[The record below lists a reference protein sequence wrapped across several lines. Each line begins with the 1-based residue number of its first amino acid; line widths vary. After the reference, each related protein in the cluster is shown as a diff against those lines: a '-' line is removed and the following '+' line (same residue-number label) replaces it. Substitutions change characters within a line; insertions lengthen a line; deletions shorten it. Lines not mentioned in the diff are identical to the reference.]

1 MTLFDSHCHLDDT
14 RVLPELDQVLERA
27 QAAGVTRIAAIGCAH
42 DVQTVESALSIART
56 HPEWISAT
64 VGVHPHDAKELDD
77 DLCEAIRR
85 SGADP
90 HVVAIGETGLDYHYD
105 YSPRDRQQEAFRK
118 QVAIAR
124 EIGKPL
130 VIHSRSAPDDTLA
143 ILKEENAKEVG
154 GIFHCFTENAL
165 FAKAA
170 LDLGF
175 VVSFSGIVTFKSAT
189 EIQEAARTLP
199 LDSLLVETDAPYL
212 APVPMR
218 GKRNEP
224 SFVVHTANY
233 SAMLRGEDPDAIREA
248 TYANTMRVFR
258 LSDPDLAAE

>member
-14 RVLPELDQVLERA
+14 RVRPELDQVLERA

-175 VVSFSGIVTFKSAT
+175 VVSFSGIVTFKGKKSDPLR
-189 EIQEAARTLP
+189 EAVRQVP
-199 LDSLLVETDAPYL
+199 LERILVETDCPFL
-212 APVPMR
+212 SPQPWR

-224 SFVVHTANY
+224 AYVTHTAEVV
-233 SAMLRGEDPDAIREA
+233 AREA
-248 TYANTMRVFR
+248 GVPLET
-258 LSDPDLAAE
+258 LAATTVATTRSLFALT